1 MREYEANARDP
12 KLSAEER
19 GEFAIEAKYV
29 GARLKRQ
36 MGNYVAL
43 PTDTLT
49 DRVVLDDPIAP
60 IELAFVGAA
69 NTGGDL
75 IAWLP
80 RQRVLFA
87 GDAVVA
93 PSPYGFNANTRSWI
107 AVLEKYKAL
116 NFAVL
121 IPGHGAVQRD
131 PAYLDAMIWSMQDV
145 RAQVA
150 KAIRS
155 GKSAE
160 QTWAAFDKTPHVARF
175 TAGSDWARR
184 WLVGYWLEP
193 IVDSTYREI
202 KDGKVVEGR

>member
-1 MREYEANARDP
+1 M
-12 KLSAEER
+12 
-19 GEFAIEAKYV
+19 
-29 GARLKRQ
+29 
-36 MGNYVAL
+36 
-43 PTDTLT
+43 
-49 DRVVLDDPIAP
+49 VLDDPVAP
-60 IELAFVGAA
+60 IELAFVGTA

-87 GDAVVA
+87 GDTVVA

-107 AVLEKYKAL
+107 AVLEKYEAL

-175 TAGSDWARR
+175 TAGSDGRGGGWSAIGWSRSSTALTARSR
-184 WLVGYWLEP
+184 TGR
-193 IVDSTYREI
+193 SS
-202 KDGKVVEGR
+202 KDAKGLKAARAGPRSGIGDRPRRRDP